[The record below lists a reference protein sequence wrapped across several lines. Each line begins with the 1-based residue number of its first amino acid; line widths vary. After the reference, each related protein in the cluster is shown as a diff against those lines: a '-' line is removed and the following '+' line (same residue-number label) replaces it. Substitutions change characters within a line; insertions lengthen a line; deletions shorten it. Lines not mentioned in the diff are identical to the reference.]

1 MLGLGLEFGLGFELG
16 FGLGFRLGFGPEM
29 VELINSSK
37 KKQHVVIVC
46 EVQYLCPILIYHR
59 KSDTFTIVIFQ
70 EIMDDLLH
78 SVCRVLI
85 IDPSQQEETNKT

>member
-16 FGLGFRLGFGPEM
+16 FRLGFRLGFGPEM
-29 VELINSSK
+29 VELINSSE

-46 EVQYLCPILIYHR
+46 EAQYLCPILICHR

-70 EIMDDLLH
+70 EIVDDLLH
-78 SVCRVLI
+78 SVCQVLI
-85 IDPSQQEETNKT
+85 IDPPQQEETNKT